1 MSMQLKYNIILLL
14 SLVVLLTACRQDEL
28 PSLPTAGDEVELTA
42 VIDES
47 VNRASQTGDNRY
59 AFDPGDTIQVVA
71 WIGALEPVPADKW
84 WINSLNTFNGRK
96 WTATPYMRWQNGD
109 GLQHH
114 FRSWWPAQLASPT
127 SDDLHHVSHSVTETY
142 NPDILVA
149 RTSLAR
155 PADNRLSL
163 HFTHLLSRF
172 DVRLRFIEHFTGI
185 SDITVA
191 AHVALGAELDL
202 MEGTV
207 QCGTTRGALALSE
220 VVAGNGVYWSGTQI
234 IIPQECADCV
244 ITLAFM
250 ANGTEHQLQYVHPSL
265 LFESGKRTTLT
276 LLVSKEEIKV
286 VSASVTPWI
295 ESPSLGDT
303 DAEETI

>member
-1 MSMQLKYNIILLL
+1 MKQKYKLILLL
-14 SLVVLLTACRQDEL
+14 PLVALLAACRHEEL
-28 PSLPTAGDEVELTA
+28 PPLPTAGEEVELTA
-42 VIDES
+42 VIGEGVS
-47 VNRASQTGDNRY
+47 RVSQTGDNQY
-59 AFDPGDTIQVVA
+59 IFDSGDAIQVVG
-71 WIGALEPVPADKW
+71 WTGALDPVPTDEW
-84 WINSLNTFNGRK
+84 WINSLNVFNGRK

-127 SDDLHHVSHSVTETY
+127 TDDLRHVSHSVTEAY

-149 RTSLAR
+149 STSLVR
-155 PADNRLSL
+155 PADNKLSL

-172 DVRLRFIEHFTGI
+172 DVHLRFIEHFTDI
-185 SDITVA
+185 SDIAVA
-191 AHVALGAELDL
+191 AHVALDAELDL

-207 QCGTTRGALALSE
+207 QCGATRRALSLSE
-220 VVAGNGVYWSGTQI
+220 VLAGNGVYWSGTQI
-234 IIPQECADCV
+234 VIPQECADCV
-244 ITLAFM
+244 IMLAFT
-250 ANGTEHQLQYVHPSL
+250 ANGTEHSLQYVHPSL
-265 LFESGKRTTLT
+265 LFESGRRTTLT

-295 ESPSLGDT
+295 EGSSLGDT